1 MEGLTEKLPAAVEPP
16 LNHQQD
22 WQDNYQTEY
31 RKRATHTQLTR
42 GVCELVTRTSTLIT
56 DVPLQRKKER
66 KKYKEHK

>member
-1 MEGLTEKLPAAVEPP
+1 MEGLTEKLPAALEPP

-31 RKRATHTQLTR
+31 RKRATLAQLTR
-42 GVCELVTRTSTLIT
+42 GVCELVTRTHIT